1 MANLSTLLGG
11 GGIKKI
17 SYYTETA
24 SSGVTGFT
32 NSIAITAVDDVNKTD
47 VIVNG
52 FFSTGNAT
60 NEYLFATLNSAT
72 EILYSKDLATDV
84 PISVKVVEYF

>member
-24 SSGVTGFT
+24 SSGTSGFT

-47 VIVNG
+47 VVVNG
-52 FFSTGNAT
+52 FFATGNAAS
-60 NEYLFATLNSAT
+60 EYVFLQLNSTT
-72 EILYSKDLATDV
+72 EILYSKNLATSV
-84 PISVKVVEYF
+84 PFSVKVVEYF